1 MLKTNNIIDDSN
13 SFALPFQISFEVRRK
28 RLLNYLEDV
37 FPRLSSSFLD
47 ILEDGAAPLLS
58 RTKGFLVSQSA
69 KESEEYRF
77 AQGPSLIRLAVVWPI
92 SNWLATPYAY

>member
-1 MLKTNNIIDDSN
+1 MIRIHS
-13 SFALPFQISFEVRRK
+13 SCPFESRSK
-28 RLLNYLEDV
+28 RDEKKLLNYLEDV
-37 FPRLSSSFLD
+37 FPRPSSSFLD
-47 ILEDGAAPLLS
+47 ILEDGAALLLS
-58 RTKGFLVSQSA
+58 RTKGLLVSRSA

>member
-1 MLKTNNIIDDSN
+1 MIRIRSPC
-13 SFALPFQISFEVRRK
+13 PFESVRSAMKKIVKLSRGC
-28 RLLNYLEDV
+28 
-37 FPRLSSSFLD
+37 LSSSFLD
-47 ILEDGAAPLLS
+47 ILEDGATPLSS
-58 RTKGFLVSQSA
+58 RTKGLLVSRSA